1 MNGYWQTY
9 GHVTTTSIMIYST
22 CNIPKDS
29 PVALCDQSSAH
40 TPGIHWSALCY
51 YSFDFSTMSYEYI
64 IQTFLVC
71 LLSLNIMFWDSSMLL
86 HVSIV
91 CTFPLVSSTQLNE
104 WNIVCLFIYQ
114 LTDIWSLF
122 FSCFS
127 FILFL
132 DALHGLWDLSFLIR
146 DQTCAPYNGSTES

>member
-9 GHVTTTSIMIYST
+9 GHVTTTSIMIYNT

-29 PVALCDQSSAH
+29 PVALGDQSSAH

-51 YSFDFSTMSYEYI
+51 YSFDFSTTSYEYI

-91 CTFPLVSSTQLNE
+91 CTFPLVSSTQLYE

-122 FSCFS
+122 FFLFFFHS
-127 FILFL
+127 FFGCTAWLM
-132 DALHGLWDLSFLIR
+132 AS
-146 DQTCAPYNGSTES
+146 